1 MGAATGTTG
10 AGTTAAD
17 LLGVDAALAAGAREA
32 RRGVAPFG
40 VAVAVGALDTR
51 LALSGVLTGAGAI
64 ATALPLSFATAV
76 VVAAASPRYSMRK
89 ARSAMT
95 NTSPCCSTAAP
106 GAMALEFSS
115 VLPEEE
121 RFSRRIWEKTNRP
134 HGAAHDQRA
143 AQARTIGPRSLCTIV
158 RTLLCLS
165 VSSLL
170 TCLFSSTCIF
180 ACCLETCGNWMRM
193 SQLM

>member
-1 MGAATGTTG
+1 MGAATSATG

-17 LLGVDAALAAGAREA
+17 LLGVDAALAAGAREV

-64 ATALPLSFATAV
+64 ATALPLSFAGA
-76 VVAAASPRYSMRK
+76 VVAAASSRYSMRK

-121 RFSRRIWEKTNRP
+121 RFSRRI
-134 HGAAHDQRA
+134 
-143 AQARTIGPRSLCTIV
+143 
-158 RTLLCLS
+158 
-165 VSSLL
+165 
-170 TCLFSSTCIF
+170 
-180 ACCLETCGNWMRM
+180 
-193 SQLM
+193 